1 MSLEVAREMLAVE
14 ILRLRRNRVL
24 MAFSALLAIGSLVLM
39 FCFEAVQHASSPAT
53 NAPAGGTVGF
63 DHAVR
68 MLGLMFGVLAA
79 ALIGTEAGTADLS
92 SGVFRDLVATGRSR
106 LALFAFRAPAAIL
119 VTLALDAVAFAIAIV
134 ATFLLAGGQPD
145 PTLAVILQSA
155 AWIVLSTTMAATLA
169 VGVGSVSGSRGVTLT
184 GVLGWLAIATPLLIN
199 VSSLG
204 SVREGIMTVAL
215 SSLMP
220 VSGGLGA
227 SIAVPTAVA
236 VAVLAGWL
244 AVPTALGAWKTVT
257 GDA

>member
-1 MSLEVAREMLAVE
+1 MSLELARELLAVE
-14 ILRLRRNRVL
+14 ILRLRRNRAL
-24 MAFSALLAIGSLVLM
+24 MAFSALLAIGALVLM
-39 FCFEAVQHASSPAT
+39 FGFQAVQHASSPAT
-53 NAPAGGTVGF
+53 NEPAGGMVGF

-119 VTLALDAVAFAIAIV
+119 VTLALDAVAFAISLV
-134 ATFLLAGGQPD
+134 ATFLFADGQPD
-145 PTLAVILQSA
+145 PTLGVILQSA
-155 AWIVLSTTMAATLA
+155 AWIALSTTMTATLA
-169 VGVGSVSGSRGVTLT
+169 VGVGSMSGSRGVTLT

-204 SVREGIMTVAL
+204 SVREGIMTVSL

-220 VSGGLGA
+220 VSGGLGDG
-227 SIAVPTAVA
+227 IAVTTGAA
-236 VAVLAGWL
+236 IAVLAGWL
-244 AVPTALGAWKTVT
+244 AVPAALGAWKTVT
-257 GDA
+257 RDA